1 MNMVTAVYPPH
12 ITIGLSAPVHGGN
25 EPESGC
31 ARLEAEC
38 AGAPPIVRNQ
48 RARRHSFAPLG
59 SCLPAQFHL
68 PRHLLVDGV
77 RFLLRQSALFH
88 MPHV

>member
-1 MNMVTAVYPPH
+1 M
-12 ITIGLSAPVHGGN
+12 I
-25 EPESGC
+25 

-38 AGAPPIVRNQ
+38 AGAPPLGRSR
-48 RARRHSFAPLG
+48 RARRHSLAPLG

-68 PRHLLVDGV
+68 PRHVLVDGV

-88 MPHV
+88 MPHACDSFSDVSCLRVAATLLR